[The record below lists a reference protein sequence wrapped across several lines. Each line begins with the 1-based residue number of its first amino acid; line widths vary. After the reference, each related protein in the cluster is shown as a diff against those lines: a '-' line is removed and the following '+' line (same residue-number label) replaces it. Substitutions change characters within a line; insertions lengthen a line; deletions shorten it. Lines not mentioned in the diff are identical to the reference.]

1 VAFVFSRLRI
11 FPCVL
16 ILPLIVNSL
25 PTSISEEEGA
35 EGRRS
40 VDLEAL
46 PRTRNG
52 GYQLLPD
59 DQDHQVS

>member
-1 VAFVFSRLRI
+1 VAFVFSCFHIFLRI
-11 FPCVL
+11 L
-16 ILPLIVNSL
+16 IPPFIVNTL
-25 PTSISEEEGA
+25 PTSIPEEEDV

-59 DQDHQVS
+59 DHVS

>member
-1 VAFVFSRLRI
+1 MAFVFSYFHI
-11 FPCVL
+11 FLCIL
-16 ILPLIVNSL
+16 IPPFIVNSL
-25 PTSISEEEGA
+25 PTSISEEDDV

-52 GYQLLPD
+52 GYQLLPE
-59 DQDHQVS
+59 DHVS